1 MTWRYSGSEQLDPP
15 CYPDEDE
22 IQSDIE
28 LQEDADEW
36 KRDYLRDNAQY
47 D

>member
-1 MTWRYSGSEQLDPP
+1 MNWTYSGSEQLDPP
-15 CYPDEDE
+15 YYDEDE

-28 LQEDADEW
+28 LQEEADEE
-36 KRDYLRDNAQY
+36 KRQYMNEIAQY